1 MEYLPLFA
9 KLTDEPCLVIG
20 GGEIAARKIRQLQRA
35 GARITVVAPELN
47 AELRA
52 AVDSGLYA
60 YIEQEFSEALIGDH
74 LLLTAATGDRAVN
87 QRVASAASA
96 ARRLCNVVDDRE
108 LSTFIMPSVIDR
120 SPIVVAVSSGG
131 HSPILARMLRQRIED
146 WLPERIGELA
156 SWAGKW
162 RSTAHQKILG
172 HASRLRFWESTLDGA
187 AADAVL
193 DGNVD
198 RANRLM
204 TQTINGAPSATE
216 PGEAWL
222 IGAGPGD
229 PGLITRRGI
238 ELLRRADAVLYDRLV
253 SAEVIELARRDASM
267 IPVGKQPGGPSTT
280 QSDIN
285 EQLVTLVQQGKRVC
299 RLKGGDPF
307 IFGRGGEEI
316 AALNAAGLPY
326 QVIPGITAAAGCA
339 ASLAIPLTQR
349 KVSSAVT
356 FVTGH
361 GADQPDDPGPD
372 WPMLAAS
379 QHTLVIYMG
388 VARIS
393 EACARL
399 IRHGRPATT
408 PAAIVENGTTE
419 QQRVIGGTLATLPD
433 RASDNNVQAPALV
446 IIGDVVALAGTMQWT
461 DNTNDPNVSAHT
473 IG

>member
-1 MEYLPLFA
+1 
-9 KLTDEPCLVIG
+9 
-20 GGEIAARKIRQLQRA
+20 
-35 GARITVVAPELN
+35 
-47 AELRA
+47 
-52 AVDSGLYA
+52 
-60 YIEQEFSEALIGDH
+60 
-74 LLLTAATGDRAVN
+74 
-87 QRVASAASA
+87 
-96 ARRLCNVVDDRE
+96 
-108 LSTFIMPSVIDR
+108 
-120 SPIVVAVSSGG
+120 
-131 HSPILARMLRQRIED
+131 
-146 WLPERIGELA
+146 
-156 SWAGKW
+156 
-162 RSTAHQKILG
+162 
-172 HASRLRFWESTLDGA
+172 
-187 AADAVL
+187 
-193 DGNVD
+193 
-198 RANRLM
+198 M
-204 TQTINGAPSATE
+204 TQTITGAPSATE